1 MIPENKNEDIV
12 KVNYPITKMQINTG
26 ITKFKLNL
34 RPSVLICHS
43 KNYNACIN
51 SLNNRQDYSTR
62 V

>member
-12 KVNYPITKMQINTG
+12 KVNYPITKMQIKSAT
-26 ITKFKLNL
+26 LCVNL
-34 RPSVLICHS
+34 HS